1 MIPPD
6 SPVLLTQLSA
16 QRDGPLPT
24 GYWCRGVLI
33 ESPMVG
39 RTLRVWRTERA
50 AQSPDEV
57 APVKRPSIYVSS
69 PVQSIEER
77 ADGSVMVATMNSQ
90 WLITPEAQSAGESK
104 SGLDTAP

>member
-6 SPVLLTQLSA
+6 STVLLTKLSA

-57 APVKRPSIYVSS
+57 APVQRPGLYVSS
-69 PVQSIEER
+69 PVQEILEGP
-77 ADGSVMVATMNSQ
+77 DGSVTVRTANSH
-90 WLITPEAQSAGESK
+90 WLITPEAQKAGNF
-104 SGLDTAP
+104 G